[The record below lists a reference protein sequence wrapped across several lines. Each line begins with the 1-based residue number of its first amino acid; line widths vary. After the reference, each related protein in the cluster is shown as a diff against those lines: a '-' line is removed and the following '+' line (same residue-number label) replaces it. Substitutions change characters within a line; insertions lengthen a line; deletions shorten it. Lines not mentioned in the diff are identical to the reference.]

1 MNVRLL
7 MTAFLTS
14 MLLSLSACSSLQ
26 GAGHKYL
33 MRGQVVEVSGSEA
46 VVCVGSRDGARVSQ
60 ELTAYKMVSTNT
72 GSPKTPTR
80 WVKTKV
86 GTVRI
91 VQVVD
96 EHFATAQVVS
106 GDVQVNNVVELNP

>member
-1 MNVRLL
+1 MNVRLS
-7 MTAFLTS
+7 MTAFLAS
-14 MLLSLSACSSLQ
+14 LVLSTSACSSLQ

-33 MRGQVVEVSGSEA
+33 MRGQVVEVAGSEA
-46 VVCVGSRDGARVSQ
+46 VLCIGDSDGARVNQ
-60 ELTAYKMVSTNT
+60 QLTAYKMVASNAG
-72 GSPKTPTR
+72 GSKNPTR
-80 WVKTKV
+80 WEKIKV

-96 EHFATAQVVS
+96 EHFANAQVVS

>member
-1 MNVRLL
+1 MNFRLL
-7 MTAFLTS
+7 MTTFLAS
-14 MLLSLSACSSLQ
+14 MLLITSACSSLQ
-26 GAGHKYL
+26 GASHKYL

-46 VVCVGSRDGARVSQ
+46 VVCVGSSDGARVSQ
-60 ELTAYKMVSTNT
+60 QLTAYKMVAKNT
-72 GSPKTPTR
+72 GGPKTPTR
-80 WVKTKV
+80 WEKTKV

-96 EHFATAQVVS
+96 EHFANAQVIS